1 MATIIGTSGDDHLIG
16 GDEDDLLLGRAGD
29 DLLEGG
35 AGDDTL
41 RGEAG
46 DDVLDGGAGDD
57 LLRGGEGVDTFI
69 GGDGFDRV
77 SFYEATAT
85 QGVIADL
92 RTQTILNDGFGNAE
106 TMSSI
111 EGLGA
116 GTRFADTFYGDDA
129 DNLILASTGD
139 TAYGF
144 GGNDSFQVD
153 GAAALIDGGAGV
165 DTITMFTQTRLVD
178 TNGDGIAEVE
188 TTTDGV
194 WVDLAAGRIR
204 NDGFGGS
211 GVITG
216 VENVGGSVGDDILV
230 GDAGDNVL
238 RGLDGNDSLRGGAGN
253 DVLDGGA
260 GDDQLRGGSGVDTFI
275 GGDGF
280 DRVSFYDADATQGVV
295 ADLRTQIILNDGF
308 GNTETMSSIEGLGAG
323 TRFADTF
330 YGNDADNLIL
340 VGGGDTAYGFGGNDS
355 FQVDGA
361 PALID
366 GGSGVDTVTM
376 FTQTRLVDLNGDG
389 IAEVETTTDGV
400 WVDLAAGR
408 IRNDGFGGSGVITG
422 VENVGGSYG
431 DDILVGDAGDNVLR
445 GLDGNDSLRGGAGND
460 VLDGGAGDD
469 QLRGGS
475 GVDTFIGGD
484 GFDRVS
490 FYDADATQGVIADL
504 RTQTI
509 LNDGFGNTETMSS
522 IEGLGAGTR
531 FADTFYGDDHDNLI
545 LVSTEDTAYGFSG
558 NDSFQVDGAAVLI
571 DGGAGVDTISSFT
584 LSRMVDADGD
594 GIGEVQYATSG
605 VEVDLSISSIVND
618 GFGDTG
624 TVWNVENVGGSYL
637 DDRLTGDENANT
649 LWGFDGN
656 DELNGGGGDD
666 FLLGGAGD
674 DRLEGGDGHDV
685 LTGGEGADTFVFF
698 GLGSGGDTVT
708 DFETGADHLLIAGVG
723 GVDDFSDLVITHNAA
738 GDVVISAAGFDPI
751 TLTGVTSITA
761 DDVVFGD
768 AGVDVLGDPLGG
780 GFDLLGDPMGGKGH
794 GGDYLLFA

>member
-1 MATIIGTSGDDHLIG
+1 MATIIGTSDNDHLTGG
-16 GDEDDLLLGRAGD
+16 GDADLLLGRAGD

-35 AGDDTL
+35 AGDDAL

-57 LLRGGEGVDTFI
+57 LLRGGEGVDTFV

-77 SFYEATAT
+77 SFYEA
-85 QGVIADL
+85 
-92 RTQTILNDGFGNAE
+92 N
-106 TMSSI
+106 
-111 EGLGA
+111 
-116 GTRFADTFYGDDA
+116 
-129 DNLILASTGD
+129 
-139 TAYGF
+139 
-144 GGNDSFQVD
+144 
-153 GAAALIDGGAGV
+153 
-165 DTITMFTQTRLVD
+165 
-178 TNGDGIAEVE
+178 
-188 TTTDGV
+188 
-194 WVDLAAGRIR
+194 
-204 NDGFGGS
+204 
-211 GVITG
+211 
-216 VENVGGSVGDDILV
+216 
-230 GDAGDNVL
+230 
-238 RGLDGNDSLRGGAGN
+238 
-253 DVLDGGA
+253 
-260 GDDQLRGGSGVDTFI
+260 
-275 GGDGF
+275 
-280 DRVSFYDADATQGVV
+280 ATQGVV
-295 ADLRTQIILNDGF
+295 ADLRTQAILNDGF

-330 YGNDADNLIL
+330 YGNEAHNLIL
-340 VGGGDTAYGFGGNDS
+340 VGGGDTAYGFGGNDT
-355 FQVDGA
+355 FQVDDA

-366 GGSGVDTVTM
+366 GGAGVDTISM
-376 FTQTRLVDLNGDG
+376 FTQSRFVDLNGDG

-422 VENVGGSYG
+422 IENVGGSAG
-431 DDILVGDAGDNVLR
+431 GDILVGDAGDNVLR

-469 QLRGGS
+469 LLRGGE
-475 GVDTFIGGD
+475 GVDTFVGGD

-490 FYDADATQGVIADL
+490 FYEANATQGVVADL

-531 FADTFYGDDHDNLI
+531 FADTFYGNDHDNMI
-545 LVSTEDTAYGFSG
+545 LVSTEDTAYGFGG
-558 NDSFQVDGAAVLI
+558 NDTFQVDGAAVLI
-571 DGGAGVDTISSFT
+571 DGGAGVDTITSFT
-584 LSRMVDADGD
+584 QSRMVDADGD
-594 GIGEVQYATSG
+594 GVGEVQYAASG

-656 DELNGGGGDD
+656 DELNGRGGDD

-674 DRLEGGDGHDV
+674 DRLEGGDGLDV

-698 GLGSGGDTVT
+698 GLGAGGDTVT
-708 DFETGADHLLIAGVG
+708 DFETGVDHLSFEGVG

-738 GDVVISAAGFDPI
+738 GDVVISAAGFDPV
-751 TLTGVTSITA
+751 TLTGVSSITA
-761 DDVVFGD
+761 DDVVFGEP
-768 AGVDVLGDPLGG
+768 GVDVLGDPLGG
-780 GFDLLGDPMGGKGH
+780 PGGFDPLGDPMGGR